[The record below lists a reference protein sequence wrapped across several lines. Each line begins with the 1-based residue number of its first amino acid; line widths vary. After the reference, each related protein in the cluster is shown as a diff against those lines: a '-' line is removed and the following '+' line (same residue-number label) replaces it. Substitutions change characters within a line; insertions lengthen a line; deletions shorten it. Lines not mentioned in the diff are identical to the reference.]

1 MTEALADLKPGL
13 AVHCGASV
21 RAAQYGSRPIPVSQN
36 ITSQIAVHRCGEFA
50 AGAVLAIA
58 SEPAIGLVSPHLAA
72 CVAQQ
77 IAAKATNPASTNH
90 DRKPGIPGLRRF
102 RATIR
107 ALSLMRRNAPH
118 GDGDES
124 ITE

>member
-1 MTEALADLKPGL
+1 MTEACADLKPGL

-36 ITSQIAVHRCGEFA
+36 IASQIAVQRCGEFA
-50 AGAVLAIA
+50 TGAALAIA
-58 SEPAIGLVSPHLAA
+58 SEPAIGLVPPHLAA

-77 IAAKATNPASTNH
+77 IAAKATDPASTNH
-90 DRKPGIPGLRRF
+90 DRKPGITGLRRF

-124 ITE
+124 ITG

>member
-1 MTEALADLKPGL
+1 MTEAFADLKRGL

-21 RAAQYGSRPIPVSQN
+21 RAAQYGSRPIPVGQN
-36 ITSQIAVHRCGEFA
+36 VASQIAVQRCGEFA
-50 AGAVLAIA
+50 TDAVLAIA
-58 SEPAIGLVSPHLAA
+58 SEPAIDLVSPYLAA
-72 CVAQQ
+72 CLAQQ
-77 IAAKATNPASTNH
+77 IAAEATDPASTNH

-107 ALSLMRRNAPH
+107 GLSLMRRNAPH
-118 GDGDES
+118 GNGDES